1 MAYYSSAFSAHSAV
15 DLVGLNMRNTCVIV
29 PAAGSGTRMGGSVP
43 KQFILVGGI
52 PILVRTLN
60 AFASLPSIS
69 TIFLVIAEGHIPD
82 AAEVVAEW
90 NRQPGSK
97 GRNKAVPE
105 ISIVAGGTER
115 MHSVYNGLRNLP
127 VECDWVMIHDAVR
140 PFASARLIEAAREGA
155 RLSGACIAAIP
166 ATDTVKR
173 GHDGVVLETLSRDEI
188 WLVQTPQ
195 VFRKQIVVE
204 AYEKAFAE
212 GWTGTDDAS
221 FVERIGIPVAIV
233 CGERTNIKVT
243 TREDLEWA
251 EWFLSSRIEK
261 GRP

>member
-1 MAYYSSAFSAHSAV
+1 
-15 DLVGLNMRNTCVIV
+15 
-29 PAAGSGTRMGGSVP
+29 MGGSIP
-43 KQFILVGGI
+43 KQFILLGGK
-52 PILVRTLN
+52 PILVHTLN
-60 AFASLPSIS
+60 TLAGQPSIS
-69 TIFLVIAEGHIPD
+69 TIFLVVAEGHIPD
-82 AAEVVAEW
+82 AAKVVSEW
-90 NRQPGSK
+90 SRQPGSK
-97 GRNKAVPE
+97 GRTKAVPE
-105 ISIVAGGTER
+105 ISIVAGGAER
-115 MHSVYNGLRNLP
+115 MHSVYNGLRKLP
-127 VECDWVMIHDAVR
+127 VGCDWVMIHDAVR

-155 RLSGACIAAIP
+155 RSTGACIAAIP

-173 GHDGVVLETLSRDEI
+173 GHDSVVLETLSRDEI

-233 CGERTNIKVT
+233 HGERTNIKVT
-243 TREDLEWA
+243 TPEDLAWA
-251 EWFLSSRIEK
+251 EWFLSARIGS